1 MASSPSEPRSSNQT
15 LLLGLEKLNE
25 SFGESL
31 DRHRTVFA
39 EMTNYQGQVTAL
51 AQRCMECLNR
61 GGKILWAGNGG
72 SAADAQHLAAEFMVR
87 YSAERGPL
95 ASIALTTDS
104 SILTAHSNDYDFAT
118 VFARQVQGL
127 ATDQDVI
134 IGLSTSGNSENVN
147 AALRAGNEL
156 GAYTVALTGRDG
168 GQIKNIAQLAIV
180 IGSNETA
187 RIQEAHMFLG
197 HWLCEAIDL
206 ACS

>member
-15 LLLGLEKLNE
+15 LLLGPEKLNA
-25 SFGESL
+25 SFSESL
-31 DRHRTVFA
+31 DRHRAVFA
-39 EMTNYQGQVTAL
+39 EMTNYQGQVTEL
-51 AQRCMECLNR
+51 AQRCMECLNQ

-127 ATDQDVI
+127 ATDKDVI

-180 IGSNETA
+180 IGANETA

-206 ACS
+206 AYS